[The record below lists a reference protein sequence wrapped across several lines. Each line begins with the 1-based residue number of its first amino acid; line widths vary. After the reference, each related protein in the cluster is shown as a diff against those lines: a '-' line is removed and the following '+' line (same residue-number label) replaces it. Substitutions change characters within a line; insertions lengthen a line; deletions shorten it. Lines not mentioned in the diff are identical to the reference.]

1 MMENINFMENA
12 AFVLGAAIAVGLG
25 ALAAGIGIS
34 RIGSSAL
41 ESMARQPEEKDNL
54 RVTMFIAIAFT
65 EVVPLVAALIG
76 LVFMF
81 KVL

>member
-1 MMENINFMENA
+1 MDNTIAYIF
-12 AFVLGAAIAVGLG
+12 GAALAVGMG
-25 ALAAGIGIS
+25 ALAVGIGIS
-34 RIGSSAL
+34 RIGAAAL

-54 RVTMFIAIAFT
+54 RTTMIIAIAFT

-76 LVFMF
+76 LIFMS

>member
-1 MMENINFMENA
+1 MDSSVAYIF
-12 AFVLGAAIAVGLG
+12 GAALAVGMG
-25 ALAAGIGIS
+25 ALAVGIGIS
-34 RIGSSAL
+34 RIGAAAL

-54 RVTMFIAIAFT
+54 RTTMIIAIAFT

-76 LVFMF
+76 LIFMS

>member
-1 MMENINFMENA
+1 MDSSVAYIFGA
-12 AFVLGAAIAVGLG
+12 ALAVGFGALGAGLG
-25 ALAAGIGIS
+25 ISKIGAA
-34 RIGSSAL
+34 AL

-54 RVTMFIAIAFT
+54 RTTMFITIAFT

-76 LVFMF
+76 LIFMS